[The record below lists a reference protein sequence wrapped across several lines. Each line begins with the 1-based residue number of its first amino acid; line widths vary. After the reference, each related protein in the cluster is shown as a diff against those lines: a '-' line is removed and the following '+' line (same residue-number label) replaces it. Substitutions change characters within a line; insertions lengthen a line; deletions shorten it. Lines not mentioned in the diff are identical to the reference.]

1 MPPSSQETIISNVLG
16 YAIMTKRVLITGSSG
31 FVGGAL
37 GVWLRRRTGTMVV
50 GLSRSPPRP
59 GACDL
64 HIQHDLTHPLPAAVG
79 PCDVVVHCAALA
91 SPWAAPQDYEAA
103 NIVALRNVL
112 AWAEAKAVPH
122 FVFISSSAVHYA
134 FADQLN
140 LAEDTPW
147 PERPIN
153 LYAASKRRGEAMVAA
168 SSLKWTIVR
177 PRAVYGPGDTV
188 VFPRIL
194 HAASRGVLPNL
205 KRRDSQVPSIDLLY
219 VDNLCWFLDRILDGR
234 HGGVFNLADGQ
245 SMETPALL
253 ATVLTRLGLPE
264 PRLELGVGTAMAL
277 AGAFE
282 LTSRWLQKWREPP
295 VTKFGVASLA
305 FSKTIDTRKA
315 VGLLG
320 VPPVRFEDGMNAFV
334 RWQAEQMRAA

>member
-1 MPPSSQETIISNVLG
+1 
-16 YAIMTKRVLITGSSG
+16 MTRRVLITGSSG

-37 GVWLRRRTGTMVV
+37 GVWLRRKGTTVV
-50 GLSRSPPRP
+50 GLSRSAPLA

-64 HIQHDLTHPLPAAVG
+64 HIQHDLTSPLPEAIE
-79 PCDVVVHCAALA
+79 PCDIVVHCAALA

-103 NIVALRNVL
+103 NIIALRNAL
-112 AWAEAKAVPH
+112 AWAEAKAVKR
-122 FVFISSSAVHYA
+122 FVFISSSAVQYA
-134 FADQLN
+134 FADQLS

-153 LYAASKRRGEAMVAA
+153 LYAASKRRGEAMVAS
-168 SSLKWTIVR
+168 SSLNWTIVR

-194 HAASRGVLPNL
+194 HAAQKGVLPKL
-205 KRRDSQVPSIDLLY
+205 KRRDRKVPRIDLLY
-219 VDNLCWFLDRILDGR
+219 IDNLCWFLERILDSG

-253 ATVLTRLGLPE
+253 STVLNRLGLPE
-264 PRLELGVGTAMAL
+264 PRLELTVGTAMVL
-277 AGAFE
+277 AEAFE
-282 LTSRWLQKWREPP
+282 WNSRWLQKWREPP

-305 FSKTIDTRKA
+305 YSKTIDTRKA

-320 VPPVRFEDGMNAFV
+320 TPPVRFDDGLNAFI
-334 RWQAEQMRAA
+334 RWQAEHMRAA

>member
-1 MPPSSQETIISNVLG
+1 
-16 YAIMTKRVLITGSSG
+16 MTRRVLITGSSG

-37 GVWLRRRTGTMVV
+37 GVWLRRRAGTTVV
-50 GLSRSPPRP
+50 GLSRSPPRR

-64 HIQHDLTHPLPAAVG
+64 HVQHDLTHPLPDAVG
-79 PCDVVVHCAALA
+79 PCDVLVHCAALA
-91 SPWAAPQDYEAA
+91 SPWAAPRDYEAA

-122 FVFISSSAVHYA
+122 FVFISSSAVQYA

-147 PERPIN
+147 PGRPIN

-168 SSLKWTIVR
+168 SSLTSTIVR

-194 HAASRGVLPNL
+194 HAASKGVLPRL
-205 KRRDSQVPSIDLLY
+205 KRQDGKVPSISLLY
-219 VDNLCWFLDRILDGR
+219 IDNLCWFLERILEGG
-234 HGGVFNLADGQ
+234 HGGVFNLADQQ

-253 ATVLTRLGLPE
+253 AAVLSRLGLPE

-282 LTSRWLQKWREPP
+282 LTSRWLQNWREPP

-305 FSKTIDTRKA
+305 YSKTIDTRKA
-315 VGLLG
+315 VGVLG
-320 VPPVRFEDGMNAFV
+320 APPVSFADGLNAFV
-334 RWQAEQMRAA
+334 QWQAEQMRSA

>member
-1 MPPSSQETIISNVLG
+1 MSR
-16 YAIMTKRVLITGSSG
+16 RVLITGSSG

-37 GVWLRRRTGTMVV
+37 GAWLRRTGTTVT
-50 GLSRSPPRP
+50 GLSRSLPRP
-59 GACDL
+59 GACDQ
-64 HIQHDLTHPLPAAVG
+64 HIRHDLTQPLPETVA
-79 PCDVVVHCAALA
+79 PCDVLIHCAALA

-103 NIVALRNVL
+103 NIIALRNIL
-112 AWAEAKAVPH
+112 NWAEANAVPH
-122 FVFISSSAVHYA
+122 FVFISSSAVQYA
-134 FADQLN
+134 FADQLD

-168 SSLKWTIVR
+168 SPLNSAIVR

-194 HAASRGVLPNL
+194 HAASKGVLPKL
-205 KRRDSQVPSIDLLY
+205 KRKDGKVPRISLLY
-219 VDNLCWFLDRILDGR
+219 IDNLCWFLERIIDGG
-234 HGGVFNLADGQ
+234 HAGVFNLADGQ

-253 ATVLTRLGLPE
+253 ETVLNRLGLPQ

-282 LTSRWLQKWREPP
+282 FTSRWLQNWREPP

-305 FSKTIDTRKA
+305 YSKTIDTRKA
-315 VGLLG
+315 VGLHGTPL
-320 VPPVRFEDGMNAFV
+320 VSFEDGLDTFLQ
-334 RWQAEQMRAA
+334 WQAEQMRST

>member
-1 MPPSSQETIISNVLG
+1 
-16 YAIMTKRVLITGSSG
+16 MTRRVLITGSSG

-37 GVWLRRRTGTMVV
+37 GVWLRRRTGTTVV
-50 GLSRSPPRP
+50 GLSRTPPRP
-59 GACDL
+59 GACDV
-64 HIQHDLTHPLPAAVG
+64 HVQHDLTQPLPDAVE
-79 PCDVVVHCAALA
+79 PCDVLVHCAALT

-103 NIVALRNVL
+103 NIIALRNVL

-122 FVFISSSAVHYA
+122 FVFVSSSAVHYA
-134 FADQLN
+134 FADQLD

-147 PERPIN
+147 PEQPIN
-153 LYAASKRRGEAMVAA
+153 LYASSKRRGEAMVAA
-168 SSLKWTIVR
+168 SPLTSTIVR

-194 HAASRGVLPNL
+194 HAASKGVLPKL
-205 KRRDSQVPSIDLLY
+205 RRRDGKVPSISLLHI
-219 VDNLCWFLDRILDGR
+219 DNLCWFLERILDGG
-234 HGGVFNLADGQ
+234 HDGVFNLADGQ
-245 SMETPALL
+245 SMETLALL
-253 ATVLTRLGLPE
+253 TKVLSRLGLPE

-282 LTSRWLQKWREPP
+282 FASRWLQKWREPP

-305 FSKTIDTRKA
+305 YSKTIDTRKA

-320 VPPVRFEDGMNAFV
+320 VPPVGFDDGLDAFLQ
-334 RWQAEQMRAA
+334 WQAEQMRSA

>member
-1 MPPSSQETIISNVLG
+1 
-16 YAIMTKRVLITGSSG
+16 MTRRVLITGSSG

-37 GVWLRRRTGTMVV
+37 GVWLRQRTDVTVLGI
-50 GLSRSPPRP
+50 SRSQPRP
-59 GACDL
+59 GACDV
-64 HIQHDLTHPLPAAVG
+64 HIQHDLTHPLPDTVG
-79 PCDVVVHCAALA
+79 PCDVLVHCAALA
-91 SPWAAPQDYEAA
+91 SPWDAPQDYEAA
-103 NIVALRNVL
+103 NIIALRNVL
-112 AWAEAKAVPH
+112 DWAEAKAVAH
-122 FVFISSSAVHYA
+122 FVFISSSAVQYA

-168 SSLKWTIVR
+168 SPLNWTIVR

-194 HAASRGVLPNL
+194 HAARKGVLPKL
-205 KRRDSQVPSIDLLY
+205 KRHDRHVPRIDLLY
-219 VDNLCWFLDRILDGR
+219 IDNLCWFLERILDSG

-253 ATVLTRLGLPE
+253 TTVLGRLGLPE

-305 FSKTIDTRKA
+305 YSKTIDTRKA

-320 VPPVRFEDGMNAFV
+320 VPPVRFDDGLNAFLQ
-334 RWQAEQMRAA
+334 WQAQQMRSQ

>member
-1 MPPSSQETIISNVLG
+1 
-16 YAIMTKRVLITGSSG
+16 MTRRVLITGSSG
-31 FVGGAL
+31 FVGGSL
-37 GVWLRRRTGTMVV
+37 GVWLRQRTDATVV

-64 HIQHDLTHPLPAAVG
+64 HIQHDLTRALPEAVG
-79 PCDVVVHCAALA
+79 PCDVLVHCAALA
-91 SPWAAPQDYEAA
+91 SPWASPQDYEAA
-103 NIVALRNVL
+103 NIIALRNVL

-122 FVFISSSAVHYA
+122 VVFISSSAVQYA
-134 FADQLN
+134 FADQLD

-147 PERPIN
+147 PEHPIN
-153 LYAASKRRGEAMVAA
+153 LYAASKRRGEAIVAA
-168 SSLKWTIVR
+168 SSLNWTIVR

-194 HAASRGVLPNL
+194 HAASKGVLPRL
-205 KRRDSQVPSIDLLY
+205 RRPDRKAPSISLLY
-219 VDNLCWFLDRILDGR
+219 IDNLCWFLERILDSG

-253 ATVLTRLGLPE
+253 SKVLSRLGLPE

-282 LTSRWLQKWREPP
+282 FASRWLQHWREPP

-305 FSKTIDTRKA
+305 YSKTIDTRKA

-320 VPPVRFEDGMNAFV
+320 VPPVSFEDGLDAFLQ
-334 RWQAEQMRAA
+334 WQAQQMRSK

>member
-1 MPPSSQETIISNVLG
+1 
-16 YAIMTKRVLITGSSG
+16 MTKRVLITGSSG

-37 GVWLRRRTGTMVV
+37 GVWLRQRTDVAVV

-59 GACDL
+59 GACDV
-64 HIQHDLTHPLPAAVG
+64 HIQHDLTHTLPEAVG
-79 PCDVVVHCAALA
+79 PCDVLVHCAALA

-103 NIVALRNVL
+103 NIIALRNVL

-122 FVFISSSAVHYA
+122 FVFVSSSAVQYA
-134 FADQLN
+134 FEDQLN

-147 PERPIN
+147 PEHPIN

-168 SSLKWTIVR
+168 SSLSWTIVR

-194 HAASRGVLPNL
+194 HAASKGVLPRL
-205 KRRDSQVPSIDLLY
+205 KRQDRKVPSISLLY
-219 VDNLCWFLDRILDGR
+219 IDNLCWFLERILDGG

-253 ATVLTRLGLPE
+253 SKVLSHLGLPE
-264 PRLELGVGTAMAL
+264 PRLELGVGTAMTL

-282 LTSRWLQKWREPP
+282 FASRWLQNWREPP

-305 FSKTIDTRKA
+305 YSRTIDTQKA
-315 VGLLG
+315 VGRLG
-320 VPPVRFEDGMNAFV
+320 RPPVSFEDGLDAFLQ
-334 RWQAEQMRAA
+334 WQAEQMRSE

>member
-1 MPPSSQETIISNVLG
+1 VAAVTR
-16 YAIMTKRVLITGSSG
+16 RVLITGSSG

-37 GVWLRRRTGTMVV
+37 GAWLRRHTGTTVV

-59 GACDL
+59 GACDF
-64 HIQHDLTHPLPAAVG
+64 HIRHDLTQPMPDTVG

-91 SPWAAPQDYEAA
+91 SPWAAPRDYEAA
-103 NIVALRNVL
+103 NIVALRNIL

-122 FVFISSSAVHYA
+122 FVFISSSAVQYA

-147 PERPIN
+147 PEHPIN

-168 SSLKWTIVR
+168 TSLNWTIVR

-194 HAASRGVLPNL
+194 HAARKGVLPRL
-205 KRRDSQVPSIDLLY
+205 RRQDRQVPSIDLLY
-219 VDNLCWFLDRILDGR
+219 IDNLCWFVERILDGG

-245 SMETPALL
+245 PMETPALL
-253 ATVLTRLGLPE
+253 MTVLGRLGLPE
-264 PRLELGVGTAMAL
+264 PRLELSVGAAMAM
-277 AGAFE
+277 AGVFE
-282 LTSRWLQKWREPP
+282 FASRWLQNWREPP

-305 FSKTIDTRKA
+305 YSKTIDTRKA
-315 VGLLG
+315 TGLLG
-320 VPPVRFEDGMNAFV
+320 VPPVSLEDGLDAFLQ
-334 RWQAEQMRAA
+334 WQAEQMRSE

>member
-1 MPPSSQETIISNVLG
+1 
-16 YAIMTKRVLITGSSG
+16 MTKRVLITGSSG

-37 GVWLRRRTGTMVV
+37 GVWLRRVGMTVV

-59 GACDL
+59 GACDV
-64 HIQHDLTHPLPAAVG
+64 HIRHDLTRPLPEAVE

-103 NIVALRNVL
+103 NIIALRNVL
-112 AWAEAKAVPH
+112 DWAKAKAVPR
-122 FVFISSSAVHYA
+122 FVFISSSAVQYA

-153 LYAASKRRGEAMVAA
+153 LYAGSKRRGEAMVEA
-168 SSLKWTIVR
+168 SSLSWTIVR

-194 HAASRGVLPNL
+194 HAASKGVLPKL
-205 KRRDSQVPSIDLLY
+205 KRQDRQVPSISLLY
-219 VDNLCWFLDRILDGR
+219 IDNLCWFLERILDTGQ
-234 HGGVFNLADGQ
+234 HGIFNLADGQ

-253 ATVLTRLGLPE
+253 TMVLSRLGLPE
-264 PRLELGVGTAMAL
+264 PQLELGVGTAMAL

-282 LTSRWLQKWREPP
+282 LSSRWLQRWREPP

-305 FSKTIDTRKA
+305 YSKTIDTRKA

-320 VPPVRFEDGMNAFV
+320 APPVSLDDGLDAFLQ
-334 RWQAEQMRAA
+334 WQAERMRSA

>member
-1 MPPSSQETIISNVLG
+1 MSAFGNTTMPR
-16 YAIMTKRVLITGSSG
+16 RVLITGSSG

-37 GVWLRRRTGTMVV
+37 GVWLRRRIGTTVV
-50 GLSRSPPRP
+50 GLSRSSPRP
-59 GACDL
+59 GSCDL
-64 HIQHDLTHPLPAAVG
+64 HIQHDLTKSLPEAVET
-79 PCDVVVHCAALA
+79 CDVLVHCAALT
-91 SPWAAPQDYEAA
+91 SPWAAPRDYEAA
-103 NIVALRNVL
+103 NIIALQNVL

-122 FVFISSSAVHYA
+122 FVFISSSAVQYA

-147 PERPIN
+147 PECPIN

-168 SSLKWTIVR
+168 SSLTWTIVR

-194 HAASRGVLPNL
+194 RAASKGVLPKL
-205 KRRDSQVPSIDLLY
+205 KRRDRQVPTIDLLY
-219 VDNLCWFLDRILDGR
+219 IDNLCWFLERILECG
-234 HGGVFNLADGQ
+234 HSGIFNLADGQ
-245 SMETPALL
+245 SVETPALL
-253 ATVLTRLGLPE
+253 ATVLSRLGLPK
-264 PRLELGVGTAMAL
+264 PRLEVGVGTAMAL

-305 FSKTIDTRKA
+305 YSKTIDTRRPLDCLA
-315 VGLLG
+315 SHQSGS
-320 VPPVRFEDGMNAFV
+320 RMA
-334 RWQAEQMRAA
+334 

>member
-1 MPPSSQETIISNVLG
+1 
-16 YAIMTKRVLITGSSG
+16 MTKRVLITGSSG
-31 FVGGAL
+31 FVGGTL
-37 GVWLRRRTGTMVV
+37 GVWLRRRTRTTIV

-59 GACDL
+59 GACDH
-64 HIQHDLTHPLPAAVG
+64 HIQHDLIHPLPDTIG
-79 PCDVVVHCAALA
+79 PCDVLVHCAALA
-91 SPWAAPQDYEAA
+91 SPWAAPQDYEVA

-122 FVFISSSAVHYA
+122 FVFISSSAVQYA

-153 LYAASKRRGEAMVAA
+153 LYAASKRRGEAMVEA
-168 SSLKWTIVR
+168 SSLNWTIVR

-194 HAASRGVLPNL
+194 RAASKGVLPKL
-205 KRRDSQVPSIDLLY
+205 KRQDGQVPSINLLY
-219 VDNLCWFLDRILDGR
+219 IDNLCWFLERIVDSG
-234 HGGVFNLADGQ
+234 HDGVFNLADGQ
-245 SMETPALL
+245 SIETPALL
-253 ATVLTRLGLPE
+253 TLVLNRLDLPE

-305 FSKTIDTRKA
+305 YSKTIDTRKA

-320 VPPVRFEDGMNAFV
+320 VPPVKFEDGLNSFL
-334 RWQAEQMRAA
+334 RWQAEQMRSA

>member
-1 MPPSSQETIISNVLG
+1 
-16 YAIMTKRVLITGSSG
+16 MTRRVLITGSSG

-37 GVWLRRRTGTMVV
+37 GAWLRRRTGATVI

-64 HIQHDLTHPLPAAVG
+64 HIQHDLTRPLPDAVE
-79 PCDVVVHCAALA
+79 PCDVLVHCAALA
-91 SPWAAPQDYEAA
+91 APWAAPRAYEAA
-103 NIVALRNVL
+103 NVVALRNIL
-112 AWAEAKAVPH
+112 DWAEAKSVPH
-122 FVFISSSAVHYA
+122 FVFISSSAVQYA

-140 LAEDTPW
+140 LAEETPW

-168 SSLKWTIVR
+168 SSLSSTIVR

-194 HAASRGVLPNL
+194 HAASEGVLPRL
-205 KRRDSQVPSIDLLY
+205 KRRDGRVPRISLLY
-219 VDNLCWFLDRILDGR
+219 IDNLCWFLERILDGG
-234 HGGVFNLADGQ
+234 HHGVFNLADGQ

-253 ATVLTRLGLPE
+253 ATVLSRLGLPE

-282 LTSRWLQKWREPP
+282 FTSRWLQGWREPP

-305 FSKTIDTRKA
+305 YSKTIDTRKA

-320 VPPVRFEDGMNAFV
+320 TPPVRFEDGLDAFLQ
-334 RWQAEQMRAA
+334 WQAQQMRSV

>member
-1 MPPSSQETIISNVLG
+1 
-16 YAIMTKRVLITGSSG
+16 MTQRILITGSSG

-37 GVWLRRRTGTMVV
+37 GVWLRRRTGTTVV
-50 GLSRSPPRP
+50 GLSRTPPRP

-64 HIQHDLTHPLPAAVG
+64 YTQHDLTHPLPEALG
-79 PCDVVVHCAALA
+79 PCDVLVHCAALA

-103 NIVALRNVL
+103 NIIALRNVL
-112 AWAEAKAVPH
+112 TWAEAKAVPH
-122 FVFISSSAVHYA
+122 FVFVSSSAVQYT

-153 LYAASKRRGEAMVAA
+153 LYAASKRRGESMIAA
-168 SSLKWTIVR
+168 SSLNWTIVR

-194 HAASRGVLPNL
+194 HAASKGMLPKL
-205 KRRDSQVPSIDLLY
+205 KRQDGKVPSISLLY
-219 VDNLCWFLDRILDGR
+219 IDNLCWFLERILDGG
-234 HGGVFNLADGQ
+234 HGGIFNLADGQ
-245 SMETPALL
+245 SMKTPALL
-253 ATVLTRLGLPE
+253 TTVLSRLGLPE
-264 PRLELGVGTAMAL
+264 PRLELGVRTAMAL

-282 LTSRWLQKWREPP
+282 FTSRWLQNWREPP

-305 FSKTIDTRKA
+305 YSKTIDTRKA

-320 VPPVRFEDGMNAFV
+320 VPPVRFEDGLNAFLQ
-334 RWQAEQMRAA
+334 WQSERMRSA